1 MKAASTIR
9 VLVID
14 DSAIVRKLASEALN
28 ADPEIEVVGTA
39 TDPYIGRDKIVE
51 LQPDVVTL
59 DIEMPRMDGITF
71 LKILMKHKPLPV
83 IIMSSLTQ
91 RGSAYA
97 MEALEAGAVDVLAK
111 PSTAYSVGDLSDEL
125 VRKVKAAYLARH
137 RLVRRTPAPA
147 APAAAPADAEER
159 PAAGS
164 RAFAPATALRPAAPK
179 SRLPSVPFDARTVV
193 LLGASTG
200 GTEALKDVLVDLP
213 KAMPGICIVQHIPA
227 YFSGAFASRLNDL
240 CELDVKEAQDGDIV
254 KPGTVLIAPGD
265 YHMLLA
271 RSPSSPSGY
280 MVHLKQ
286 GPKIWH
292 QRPAVDLLF
301 RSAAPITGRN
311 AVVGLLTGMGQ
322 DGAEGLLE
330 MRQAGA
336 RTFAQD
342 EATCVVFG
350 MPHAAQKIGA
360 PEKMVPLHHIA
371 QHILNLTR
379 KA

>member
-1 MKAASTIR
+1 MSESSCIR

-39 TDPYIGRDKIVE
+39 TDPYVGRDKIVE

-111 PSTAYSVGDLSDEL
+111 PSTAYSVGDLSEEL

-137 RLVRRTPAPA
+137 RITRRDPSPTPSS
-147 APAAAPADAEER
+147 AAAPGR

-164 RAFAPATALRPAAPK
+164 RAFAPASPLTPTPAKA
-179 SRLPSVPFDARTVV
+179 RLPAVPFDSRTVI

-213 KAMPGICIVQHIPA
+213 KSMPGICIVQHIPA
-227 YFSGAFASRLNDL
+227 YFSGAFAARLNDL
-240 CELDVKEAQDGDIV
+240 CALDVREAEDGDV
-254 KPGTVLIAPGD
+254 VRPGTALIAPGD

-271 RSPSSPSGY
+271 RAPTSPSGY
-280 MVHLKQ
+280 LVRLKQ

-311 AVVGLLTGMGQ
+311 AVAGLLTGMGQ

-330 MRQAGA
+330 MKNAGA

-350 MPHAAQKIGA
+350 MPHAAQKLGA

-379 KA
+379 